1 MTKVRKI
8 LEDDSISSRKRA
20 AKGADEFEEEL
31 YVFACFCQATQSFR
45 NEKLFRR
52 RWDESYL
59 RDLAER
65 EMSFVAEYRLD
76 PS

>member
-1 MTKVRKI
+1 MSKVRKI
-8 LEDDSISSRKRA
+8 LDDNCISSRKRA

-52 RWDESYL
+52 RWDES
-59 RDLAER
+59 
-65 EMSFVAEYRLD
+65 
-76 PS
+76 